1 MKKSSN
7 PPYNPTLRPQKER
20 VTTHDESYTLYSH
33 EFREHYHSTH
43 DGALSE
49 SLHKHIIPAFALNAH
64 KKHLRILDVC
74 FGLGYNTLA
83 TLYYIQKHQLDISV
97 EIVSPE
103 FDLELIGS
111 LKDFHYPKEFEN
123 LKETIITLSK
133 ELTYHNPRVDINIL
147 LGDARESIPKLTQ
160 KFDIVYQDA
169 FSPKTNPLLWTCEYF
184 ADIARLLANDG
195 ILTTYST
202 AIATRLAL
210 FENGFILYLLQNDA
224 VRNATIASLN
234 PLHTIKKID
243 MRHKIATNPNAKP
256 LSDKDYL

>member
-1 MKKSSN
+1 MKKSNN
-7 PPYNPTLRPQKER
+7 PPYNPILRPQKEP
-20 VTTHDESYTLYSH
+20 VLTSDNTKTLYSH
-33 EFREHYHSTH
+33 EFKEHYHSTH
-43 DGALSE
+43 DGALAE
-49 SLHKHIIPAFALNAH
+49 SLHKHIVPAFGFNSH

-74 FGLGYNTLA
+74 FGLGYNTFA
-83 TLYYIQKHQLDISV
+83 TLYYIDKHQLDVSV

-103 FDLELIGS
+103 FDLELIQS
-111 LKDFHYPKEFEN
+111 LQHFTYPKEFDN
-123 LKETIITLSK
+123 LKNIILSLSNTLEYQDKKVSI
-133 ELTYHNPRVDINIL
+133 RIL

-169 FSPKTNPLLWTCEYF
+169 FSPKTNPLLWTSEYF
-184 ADIARLLANDG
+184 ADIAKLMAHDG

-210 FENGFILYLLQNDA
+210 FENGFTIYLLQNDA

-234 PLHTIKKID
+234 PLHNIQKID
-243 MRHKIATNPNAKP
+243 MAHKIATNPNAKP